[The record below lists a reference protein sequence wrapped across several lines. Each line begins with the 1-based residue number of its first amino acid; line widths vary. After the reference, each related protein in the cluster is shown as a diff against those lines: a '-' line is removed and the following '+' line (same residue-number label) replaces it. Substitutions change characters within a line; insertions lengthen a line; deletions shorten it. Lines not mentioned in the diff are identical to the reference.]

1 MTILLF
7 SRNNCADFICISF
20 LIHVT
25 ELSLKF
31 LPSVSK
37 DFLLLFHNLPNIMV
51 YNKSRPYLILLLL
64 IPFLPC
70 KLYSYDCIYY
80 IYQWHSP
87 LNVKYMWA
95 LATLTMHVCNILA
108 FNISAVFS
116 VPSNCVLNSSVFHVQ
131 KHGLFQNPLFLS
143 QETNLNCVFFSLNV
157 TFSTSLCYFKSWYI
171 LVVF

>member
-1 MTILLF
+1 
-7 SRNNCADFICISF
+7 
-20 LIHVT
+20 
-25 ELSLKF
+25 
-31 LPSVSK
+31 
-37 DFLLLFHNLPNIMV
+37 MV

-157 TFSTSLCYFKSWYI
+157 TFSTSLCYFKLWYM
-171 LVVF
+171 LVVFWWTVAQNTRMMFKLLWSNISCFFLRVHFLLFVKVSPLFLLSSMEENE

>member
-1 MTILLF
+1 MLCRNSELQNMIQSLRNALQHNNSTQSYKIENRCGSLVMTILLF

-87 LNVKYMWA
+87 LNVKYVWA
-95 LATLTMHVCNILA
+95 LATLTMHVCNRHFGI
-108 FNISAVFS
+108 
-116 VPSNCVLNSSVFHVQ
+116 
-131 KHGLFQNPLFLS
+131 
-143 QETNLNCVFFSLNV
+143 
-157 TFSTSLCYFKSWYI
+157 
-171 LVVF
+171 

>member
-1 MTILLF
+1 MLCRNSELQNMIQSLRNALQHNNSTQSYKIENRCGSLVMTILLF

-64 IPFLPC
+64 IPCLPC

-87 LNVKYMWA
+87 LNVKYVWA
-95 LATLTMHVCNILA
+95 LATLTMHVCNRHFGI
-108 FNISAVFS
+108 
-116 VPSNCVLNSSVFHVQ
+116 
-131 KHGLFQNPLFLS
+131 
-143 QETNLNCVFFSLNV
+143 
-157 TFSTSLCYFKSWYI
+157 
-171 LVVF
+171 

>member
-1 MTILLF
+1 MLCCNSELQNMIQSLRNALQHNNSTQSYKIENRCGSLVMTILLF

-20 LIHVT
+20 LMHVT

-95 LATLTMHVCNILA
+95 LATLTMHVYN
-108 FNISAVFS
+108 
-116 VPSNCVLNSSVFHVQ
+116 
-131 KHGLFQNPLFLS
+131 KHFG
-143 QETNLNCVFFSLNV
+143 
-157 TFSTSLCYFKSWYI
+157 I
-171 LVVF
+171 